1 MQGGCGRD
9 KAALTT
15 PAGEGSSPTVASM
28 IRRLPWRQIIEG
40 GAIGIA
46 LWCMLLAFR
55 LLPGETADTL
65 GVVAF
70 GLAGIGVRVSPLG
83 KFLLPVLA
91 VGAGVILIVTQTELP
106 GVVASNWIRCDA
118 VPESGVGAVV
128 VLSASVN
135 ANQTMSGE
143 ALDHLLT
150 GLELTAAG
158 KAPLL
163 VTTTVEQVFPTGLA
177 TSEADQSRIVGL
189 FGRQIRWIPTRPGKS
204 TRDEA
209 VNVAGLLL
217 PQGIRRIAVVASP
230 MHTRRACATFEAVG
244 FVVTCVKARSRS
256 PDGASIGSWPRDRL
270 TLFGDWVYELA
281 STAKYRMKG
290 WLATKPT
297 GESSALAL
305 ADTGSRMPVAPT
317 RHPWCD

>member
-1 MQGGCGRD
+1 
-9 KAALTT
+9 
-15 PAGEGSSPTVASM
+15 
-28 IRRLPWRQIIEG
+28 
-40 GAIGIA
+40 
-46 LWCMLLAFR
+46 MLLAFR
-55 LLPGETADTL
+55 LLPGETGDTL

-70 GLAGIGVRVSPLG
+70 GLAGIGVRISPLE
-83 KFLLPVLA
+83 KFLLPLLA
-91 VGAGVILIVTQTELP
+91 VGAGVILIVTQTGIS
-106 GVVASNWIRCDA
+106 GVVASNWIRCDG
-118 VPESGVGAVV
+118 VPDSGLGAVV

-135 ANQTMSGE
+135 TNQTMSPE

-163 VTTTVEQVFPTGLA
+163 VATTVHQVFPTGLA
-177 TSEADQSRIVGL
+177 TSETDQSRIVEL
-189 FGRQIRWIPTRPGKS
+189 FGRQIRWIRTRPGKS

-209 VNVAGLLL
+209 VNVAALLL

-230 MHTRRACATFEAVG
+230 MHTRRACSTFEAVG
-244 FVVTCVKARSRS
+244 FVVSCVKARSRS
-256 PDGASIGSWPRDRL
+256 PDGAASGSWPRDRL

-297 GESSALAL
+297 RQSSPLAL
-305 ADTGSRMPVAPT
+305 TDSTSRMSVAPA